1 MNSKPSQNLALSL
14 EGNGPHHLADQLKAD
29 LPPAQV
35 ALLKVIA
42 EIAEEES
49 EAIYLVG
56 GPVRDLLLGKSVK
69 DFDLVLVGDAVALA
83 NKLSKRLGGEVT
95 SHPRFGT
102 AKWSIAGIKEKVVK
116 RLRKKI
122 NANELP
128 HSIDLVTA
136 RQESYSRAGELPNVT
151 FAGIEE
157 DTQRRDFT
165 INTLALRLDGEYYG
179 ELLDVWDGLEDLRA
193 GVLRV
198 LHEKSFQDDP
208 TRILRILRFATRFDF
223 TIADDS
229 LALLTAGISKLGSI
243 SGERIRNEL
252 DLVIG
257 EVGRSTTLK
266 RLESL
271 AVLKGIE
278 NHLFFDDEMEAALGR
293 LNEKL
298 PGEEWEIGA
307 SSVADVAY
315 VLWLGKLPEDGA
327 RAVAEHLSMGNGLSK
342 AIVASSQFRAEMD
355 TLSGMKTSEVVAKL
369 DKLPALTRYALYLDA
384 DDAQAEI
391 YLRYAQD
398 WRKLWPKTDGN
409 ELVRLG
415 MPEGPIYK
423 EILGRLRA
431 AWLDEEISNQDEEK
445 KLLEQL
451 LNESAS

>member
-278 NHLFFDDEMEAALGR
+278 SHLFFDDEMEAALGR

-298 PGEEWEIGA
+298 PGEDWEIGD

-315 VLWLGKLPEDGA
+315 VLWLGNLPEDGA

-409 ELVRLG
+409 ELVRRG

>member
-136 RQESYSRAGELPNVT
+136 RQESYNELPHSIDLVTARQESYSRAGELPNVT

-223 TIADDS
+223 TAH
-229 LALLTAGISKLGSI
+229 GG
-243 SGERIRNEL
+243 N
-252 DLVIG
+252 
-257 EVGRSTTLK
+257 
-266 RLESL
+266 
-271 AVLKGIE
+271 IE
-278 NHLFFDDEMEAALGR
+278 
-293 LNEKL
+293 
-298 PGEEWEIGA
+298 
-307 SSVADVAY
+307 
-315 VLWLGKLPEDGA
+315 
-327 RAVAEHLSMGNGLSK
+327 
-342 AIVASSQFRAEMD
+342 
-355 TLSGMKTSEVVAKL
+355 
-369 DKLPALTRYALYLDA
+369 
-384 DDAQAEI
+384 
-391 YLRYAQD
+391 
-398 WRKLWPKTDGN
+398 
-409 ELVRLG
+409 
-415 MPEGPIYK
+415 
-423 EILGRLRA
+423 
-431 AWLDEEISNQDEEK
+431 AWLNFR
-445 KLLEQL
+445 
-451 LNESAS
+451 